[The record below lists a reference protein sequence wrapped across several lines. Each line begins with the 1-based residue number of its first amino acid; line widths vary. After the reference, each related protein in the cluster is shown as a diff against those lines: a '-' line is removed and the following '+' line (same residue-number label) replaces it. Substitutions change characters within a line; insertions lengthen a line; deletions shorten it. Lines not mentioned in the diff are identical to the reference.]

1 MSKKSRKLLTL
12 TDDDIVSQRAV
23 SRRSLLGSFGIGLGL
38 AAAGIVANV
47 GSARAQRR
55 SPGCTDNDSGAY
67 EDQAGRG
74 RNCQGGPGEERAPP
88 GRGGPPGKGRG
99 PRGGEPAGCTDTDGG
114 PQEDP
119 VGRGRSCENR
129 RRTGCTD
136 SDNGPSSDPPE
147 YGTGCWV

>member
-1 MSKKSRKLLTL
+1 MSKKSGKLLSL
-12 TDDDIVSQRAV
+12 TDDDIVSKRAV
-23 SRRSLLGSFGIGLGL
+23 SRRSLLGSFGIGIGL

-55 SPGCTDNDSGAY
+55 SPGCTDSDGGAY
-67 EDQAGRG
+67 EDPVGRG
-74 RNCQGGPGEERAPP
+74 RNCRGGPGDEKAP
-88 GRGGPPGKGRG
+88 GRGGPGKGRG
-99 PRGGEPAGCTDTDGG
+99 PRGGEPASCTDTDSG

-136 SDNGPSSDPPE
+136 RDSGPSSDPPE
-147 YGTGCWV
+147 FGTGCWV